1 MASPHVSGAV
11 ALFIEKYRGMF
22 GIDPSP
28 ALIKAA
34 FLPVAHDL
42 AGNKDADSGI
52 LGHPFDSKQGWGRMD
67 AAGVL
72 DPQDSVLY
80 LDAPHTFDNT
90 GETWQQ
96 DMIIA
101 DPSQPLRL
109 MLVWTDAPGHGLGG
123 TTPAWNNDLDLSIMI
138 DGKTYKGN
146 NFDPAIGWS
155 VADGAADSMNNTE
168 GIFIGPLTD
177 GRFTLSVTAAN
188 INSDGVPASGDTT
201 DQDFSLV
208 CYNCAPYV
216 VSDAPMAVD
225 DHYETQ
231 QDVTLVVEA
240 PGVLTNDIYD
250 QPARL
255 IIVEPETQPGHG
267 SLDLNPD
274 GLFIYVPDE
283 GFYGLDSFNYNMIHK
298 PPHKVIGQ
306 ATVYIRVLETLQ
318 YYLPL
323 ILK

>member
-1 MASPHVSGAV
+1 MASPHISGAV
-11 ALFIEKYRGMF
+11 ALFIEKYRGLY
-22 GIDPSP
+22 GVDPSP

-42 AGNKDADSGI
+42 AGNKDADGLT
-52 LGHPFDSKQGWGRMD
+52 LGHPFDSKQGWGRLD
-67 AAGVL
+67 AAAVL
-72 DPQDSVLY
+72 DPSGAVMY
-80 LDAPHTFDNT
+80 LDAPLTFDNT

-96 DMIIA
+96 DMIVT

-138 DGKTYKGN
+138 YGQTYKGN
-146 NFDPAIGWS
+146 NFDPATGWS
-155 VADGAADSMNNTE
+155 IADGAADSRNNTE
-168 GIFIGPLTD
+168 GIFIGPIAE
-177 GRFTLSVTAAN
+177 GRFTLYVTAGN
-188 INSDGVPASGDTT
+188 INSDGVPASGDGT
-201 DQDFSLV
+201 DQDFALV

-216 VSDAPMAVD
+216 VSDTAMPVD
-225 DHYETQ
+225 DHYETF
-231 QDVTLVVEA
+231 QDDTLIVKA

-250 QPARL
+250 QPDHL

-306 ATVYIRVLETLQ
+306 ARVYITVREIRQ